1 MHTKQHRTGFQKG
14 FRSQLIFFSPNRE
27 GALIRITKT
36 RRFTEKS
43 IQLETPA
50 SFPLINEW

>member
-36 RRFTEKS
+36 RRFTGKS

-50 SFPLINEW
+50 SFSLINEW

>member
-36 RRFTEKS
+36 RRFTGKS